1 MDKTEIIDRVQK
13 IANAPS
19 TDADLKAI
27 ADKWLSNVGTPNER
41 ELSRQLLSE
50 LQLSVRSLDDTLEF
64 FNTPEAADIFGDG
77 LAAFKKLGAEAKAKG
92 EKICFC
98 EACRN
103 GQALLDAR
111 EDILS

>member
-1 MDKTEIIDRVQK
+1 MDKTEIIERVQK

-19 TDADLKAI
+19 TYDALRAI
-27 ADKWLSNVGTPNER
+27 ANEWLSNVGTDKER
-41 ELSRQLLSE
+41 ALSKQLLGE
-50 LQLSVRSLDDTLEF
+50 LQQDVQSLDDTLSF
-64 FNTPEAADIFGDG
+64 FNTPEAANIFGDG
-77 LAAFKKLGAEAKAKG
+77 LAAFKKLGEEAKAKG

-111 EDILS
+111 EDMLA